1 MINVSSNSLETKN
14 RKKYDV
20 INVIK
25 YNISI
30 NNFVW
35 FNNKKRDWL
44 IINLFYIVTVYFYC
58 KNVNLFLRSSR
69 VEFEMSFAKPKLV
82 FKKFPIGY
90 NKKSIGINKIPQTS
104 PLFNNKL

>member
-1 MINVSSNSLETKN
+1 MINISYNSLKTQN
-14 RKKYDV
+14 RQKYDV

-25 YNISI
+25 IEHIYQTTL
-30 NNFVW
+30 
-35 FNNKKRDWL
+35 FNLIIKKRDCF
-44 IINLFYIVTVYFYC
+44 IINLFYCKYFYC